1 MSLREIEAPP
11 YEEWS
16 TFEPRFDGGWKQGQ
30 HCLFVGPAGSGKT
43 VAARVLARKRDYVCA
58 LGTKMRDPEMDAY
71 EAEGY
76 VRIQNWPPTK
86 QDYKKGRWPAGVVR
100 FVLWPDIKT
109 REDLRR
115 FRPVYAKAFDE
126 MLVDGGWTIV
136 ADEGLWLSDRKG
148 LDLGEHLG
156 AIAYTGRSSGVTLMM
171 LVQRPSGVPR
181 NTWSN
186 ASYAFIW
193 HAGVSS
199 DLLEMARLG
208 TNTPKDVQAAIGS
221 LAGHQFLF
229 LPCRAGTGWAVSEV
243 DLTVPT
249 TGPSPQS

>member
-1 MSLREIEAPP
+1 MASRLDIEAPP
-11 YEEWS
+11 YEPWP
-16 TFEPRFDGGWKQGQ
+16 TFHPRFSGNWRQGQ

-43 VAARVLARKRDYVCA
+43 VAARVLAWDRQFVCV
-58 LGTKMRDPEMDAY
+58 LGTKMRDGEMEAY

-76 VRIQNWPPTK
+76 VRVEHWPPTRS
-86 QDYKKGRWPAGVVR
+86 DYKKGRWGSNEAR
-100 FVLWPDIKT
+100 FVLWPKIQK

-115 FRPVYAKAFDE
+115 FRDVYAQAFDQ

-136 ADEGLWLSDRKG
+136 ADEGLWLSDRRG

-193 HAGVSS
+193 HSGVTGDIRELAS
-199 DLLEMARLG
+199 LG
-208 TNTPKDVQAAIGS
+208 TTSPKSVGEAVQG
-221 LAGHQFLF
+221 LQGHQFLF

-243 DLTVPT
+243 DL
-249 TGPSPQS
+249 